1 MARRLIAGNWKMN
14 GTTASIAEI
23 DAIVSRLND
32 FSDLAD
38 CLICP
43 PATLISAF
51 SQRSGSRLKLGGQSC
66 HSEMAGA
73 FTGDVSAAMLK
84 DAGASYV
91 IVGHSERRAFHN
103 ETDATVAA
111 QAAAALSAGLTPII
125 CVGESLPQRKAGD
138 ALVVVEKQ
146 LNGSIPDFQSADHG
160 FVVAYE
166 PIWAIGTG
174 EVATP
179 PQIAEIHGHMR
190 SLLRARFGEQGASVP
205 LLYGGSMKPGNAADI
220 LNIPNVDGGL
230 IGGASLKADDFMAI
244 YAVAVGED

>member
-91 IVGHSERRAFHN
+91 IVGHSERREFHN

-138 ALVVVEKQ
+138 ALDVVEKQ
-146 LNGSIPDFQSADHG
+146 LSGSIPDFQSADHG

-190 SLLRARFGEQGASVP
+190 SLLRARFGEHGASVP